1 MNEINL
7 VNKTYIFFIKS
18 SIKTTQLEFTK
29 KRKQDFFREKFLQ
42 YGYANLQ

>member
-7 VNKTYIFFIKS
+7 VNKTYYSLEKVVL
-18 SIKTTQLEFTK
+18 KLLEFTK
-29 KRKQDFFREKFLQ
+29 KRKQDLFREKFLQ